1 MRRLSYRHKRR
12 LLKALKV
19 LGLSVLILAVLMV
32 FLLIYM
38 QRYIVYTSDGA
49 HLDFSRTTLE
59 IPLSEGTDI
68 RPESDSGLGEVEIVY
83 MDEVEAT
90 EGKLK
95 QLNGVYTNKI
105 CRTERLLCP

>member
-1 MRRLSYRHKRR
+1 
-12 LLKALKV
+12 
-19 LGLSVLILAVLMV
+19 MV

-95 QLNGVYTNKI
+95 QLNGVYITTDMLRSNPQ
-105 CRTERLLCP
+105 LLLEGLKELDNTTDRKSVV